1 MCQACRPDPLPRPDR
16 CGRFC
21 PPARQPEKPRLVHL
35 AEDIVHRILNGAGD
49 GAVDRGGRRLVLKRP
64 GVGGDTARRNS
75 TIAQGPQEGFIPGV
89 GFALLRSQRAS
100 DTLVGLVDGAVDGG
114 AILALE
120 TILAV
125 PDLERRLL
133 QRDLAAGGDALQY
146 RNGFSHGQSTSCEW
160 DNIIL
165 PVVNLMIQNTICCDS
180 SVVRAPI
187 LS

>member
-1 MCQACRPDPLPRPDR
+1 M
-16 CGRFC
+16 
-21 PPARQPEKPRLVHL
+21 HL

-49 GAVDRGGRRLVLKRP
+49 GAVDGGGRRFVLKRP
-64 GVGGDTARRNS
+64 GVGGDTARRNG

-125 PDLERRLL
+125 PDP
-133 QRDLAAGGDALQY
+133 RDVSCRAGISMAGGDALQY
-146 RNGFSHGQSTSCEW
+146 REW
-160 DNIIL
+160 I
-165 PVVNLMIQNTICCDS
+165 
-180 SVVRAPI
+180 
-187 LS
+187 

>member
-1 MCQACRPDPLPRPDR
+1 M
-16 CGRFC
+16 
-21 PPARQPEKPRLVHL
+21 
-35 AEDIVHRILNGAGD
+35 
-49 GAVDRGGRRLVLKRP
+49 LKRP

-100 DTLVGLVDGAVDGG
+100 DTLVGLVDGTVDGG

-146 RNGFSHGQSTSCEW
+146 RNGF
-160 DNIIL
+160 I
-165 PVVNLMIQNTICCDS
+165 
-180 SVVRAPI
+180 PI
-187 LS
+187 RLKM